1 MSKLVLI
8 FVFIVFFMGLVCAQ
22 ITQINY
28 YVYENK
34 VLVENYFNSVSNLE
48 LRVPYDSKNIEVN
61 SNYTLEDL
69 GNYKL
74 IKISYGQNISV
85 EYITESMIDNSRK
98 GDYFTSINYLNGT
111 QKVKLVLPES
121 YVLSK
126 EGILFPKPDFIS
138 SDGRSIVLN
147 WENYNE
153 DQIIVKYESLGGN
166 NILFYL
172 LLIFVVFLFFIYL
185 IFRKVK
191 LKKISKKINQ
201 KKNPQRKENIQKKKE
216 LLTANLL
223 EDEKRIVEF
232 LVGRKNNEAWTKEI
246 LRGIGISKVKLSR
259 KIRSLEKKELVKK
272 IPYGNENR
280 IKLVK
285 K

>member
-8 FVFIVFFMGLVCAQ
+8 FVFIVFFMSLVCAQ
-22 ITQINY
+22 TIQTNY
-28 YVYENK
+28 YVYDNK
-34 VLVENYFNSVSNLE
+34 VLVENYFDSVSNLE
-48 LRVPYDSKNIEVN
+48 LRVPYDSKNIEIN
-61 SNYTLEDL
+61 SNYTLEDF

-74 IKISYGQNISV
+74 IKIYYGQNISV
-85 EYITESMIDNSRK
+85 EYITESMVDNSRK
-98 GDYFTSINYLNGT
+98 GYYFTSINYLNDT

-138 SDGRSIVLN
+138 SDGRIIVLN
-147 WENYNE
+147 WENYSE

-172 LLIFVVFLFFIYL
+172 LLIFVVFLFFSYL
-185 IFRKVK
+185 IFRKMK
-191 LKKISKKINQ
+191 LKKVSKKINQ
-201 KKNPQRKENIQKKKE
+201 KKNPQRKENVQKKKE

-232 LVGRKNNEAWTKEI
+232 LVSKKNNEAWTKEI